1 MTKIKYDIN
10 LIKFI
15 SLFETLTRARVKD
28 CIDSNILMF
37 VVKQGEIGKA
47 IGKKASNIKKIE
59 NILKRKIKIVE
70 FNDDVVVFVKN
81 LIAPLKAEK
90 ITKED
95 NVITI
100 SDVNNQTKAK
110 LIGRESK
117 NLKEYKKIVSRYF
130 DIKDIVIK

>member
-15 SLFETLTRARVKD
+15 SLFETLTRAKVKD
-28 CIDSNILMF
+28 CIYSEQLIF
-37 VVKQGEIGKA
+37 VVKPREIAKA

-70 FNDDVVVFVKN
+70 FNDDVVIFVKN

-130 DIKDIVIK
+130 DIENIVIK

>member
-15 SLFETLTRARVKD
+15 SLFETLTRAKVKD
-28 CIDSNILMF
+28 CIYSEQLIF
-37 VVKQGEIGKA
+37 VVKPGEIAKA
-47 IGKKASNIKKIE
+47 IGKKAVNIKKIE

-70 FNDDVVVFVKN
+70 FNDDVVIFVKN

-130 DIKDIVIK
+130 DIENIVIK

>member
-1 MTKIKYDIN
+1 MTRIKYDIN

-15 SLFETLTRARVKD
+15 SLFETLTRAKVKD
-28 CIDSNILMF
+28 CIYSEQLIF
-37 VVKQGEIGKA
+37 VVKPGEIAKA
-47 IGKKASNIKKIE
+47 IGKKAYNIKNME

-70 FNDDVVVFVKN
+70 FNDDVVIFVKN

-90 ITKED
+90 IIKED

-100 SDVNNQTKAK
+100 SEANNQTKAR

-130 DIKDIVIK
+130 DIKDIIVR